1 MCKQFIVK
9 RTVTVNLLHFVAVII
24 HAHIQ
29 QSAYMASKCNMKLVI
44 LDSNANPDAA
54 LSENVHT
61 LCNVM
66 KNVKPTKIDTKNPVT
81 ENTRILTFSICPII
95 VSAPRTGLSLTL
107 KPSFV

>member
-66 KNVKPTKIDTKNPVT
+66 KNVKPTKIVKMQEDVAVKVIVLTKLYVKV
-81 ENTRILTFSICPII
+81 IKLFMII
-95 VSAPRTGLSLTL
+95 VT
-107 KPSFV
+107 VQVNV